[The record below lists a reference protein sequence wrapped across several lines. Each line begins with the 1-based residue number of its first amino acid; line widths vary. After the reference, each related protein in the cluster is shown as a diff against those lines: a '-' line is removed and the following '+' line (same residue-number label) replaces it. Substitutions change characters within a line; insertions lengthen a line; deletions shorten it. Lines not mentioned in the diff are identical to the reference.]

1 MSRLG
6 SLIGALP
13 SYRATLCVAAL
24 CGVALAQQPSGT
36 SAAPAP
42 GTHMDQST
50 VQTVGTT
57 PNGAGAAV
65 TNPRPSPDAG
75 TALPTVNAGN
85 SLVSSTPM
93 PVTKTIGGGGL
104 ADPGDVADLLAPHP
118 LAKSKLSLIGGTVK
132 SIDQIR
138 DHMTVNIYGA
148 KTMYVKFDQRTHFFR
163 DGKETTQMT
172 VKKGDRVYLDTQ
184 LFEGKVFAK
193 NVHVETGSSP
203 ADASGQIVSYN
214 SKTGDMAVR
223 DQLAGSTVRFK
234 VGPQTRIKNGDGSAT
249 SGALRPEA
257 LVAVKFSPRSRSTGT
272 AEEVSII
279 AEPGTSFTYF
289 GQVTHLDLRSR
300 LLAIEN
306 QADGK
311 TYEVHLD
318 PSVRVQD
325 NLLVGSQV
333 TVVATFEGK
342 DYRAQSVEVNAGP
355 DQASAGG
362 APANLSSASN
372 DVDNGTAGGKKGK
385 KHQSKQDKRNEKDSA
400 KDDSDDDHL

>member
-6 SLIGALP
+6 SFIGVSL
-13 SYRATLCVAAL
+13 SYRAVLCGVAL
-24 CGVALAQQPSGT
+24 CGVAFAQQPSGT
-36 SAAPAP
+36 SASPAP

-75 TALPTVNAGN
+75 TALPTINTGN
-85 SLVSSTPM
+85 SLVSSTPL

-104 ADPGDVADLLAPHP
+104 ADPSDVADLLAPHP

-138 DHMTVNIYGA
+138 DHMTVSIYGA

-163 DGKETTQMT
+163 DDKETTQIT

-184 LFEGKVFAK
+184 LFAGKVFAK
-193 NVHVETGSSP
+193 NVHVETGTSP

-214 SKTGDMAVR
+214 WKTGDMAVR
-223 DQLAGSTVRFK
+223 DQLAGSTVRFR
-234 VGPQTRIKNGDGSAT
+234 VGPQTAIKNGEARTTPD
-249 SGALRPEA
+249 ALRPGA
-257 LVAVKFSPRSRSTGT
+257 LVGVKFSPRSRTIGV

-289 GQVTHLDLRSR
+289 GSVTHLDLRSR
-300 LLAIEN
+300 LMAIEN

-311 TYEVHLD
+311 TYEVRLD
-318 PSVRVQD
+318 PSVRIPD
-325 NLLVGSQV
+325 NLLIGSQV
-333 TVVATFEGK
+333 TALATFRGQ
-342 DYRAQSVEVNAGP
+342 DYLALSVEVNAAP
-355 DQASAGG
+355 DQASVGGG
-362 APANLSSASN
+362 ASENLSNASN
-372 DVDNGTAGGKKGK
+372 DTDDGTAGGKKSK
-385 KHQSKQDKRNEKDSA
+385 KRQSKQDKKNQKDSA
-400 KDDSDDDHL
+400 KDDSDNKL